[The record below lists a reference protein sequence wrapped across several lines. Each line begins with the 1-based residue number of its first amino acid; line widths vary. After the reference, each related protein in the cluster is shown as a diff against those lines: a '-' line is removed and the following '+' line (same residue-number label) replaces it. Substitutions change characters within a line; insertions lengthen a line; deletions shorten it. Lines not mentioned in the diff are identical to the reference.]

1 MNFRNTP
8 IDKRRLKAE
17 DRGFDT
23 SNRQKAVATTRA
35 RRGQLK
41 YQENRPMNTTGA
53 RPGSGGFTGGRGI
66 QQQRMRDIGTAK
78 RRSQELKSD
87 IGIDPV
93 FKPSSRP
100 EDPLT

>member
-1 MNFRNTP
+1 MNLKNTP

-35 RRGQLK
+35 RRGMLK
-41 YQENRPMNTTGA
+41 YQENRPTNTTTA
-53 RPGSGGFTGGRGI
+53 RPGSGGFTQGIGI
-66 QQQRMRDIGTAK
+66 QQQRMRDIGTAR
-78 RRSQELKSD
+78 RRSESLKSD
-87 IGIDPV
+87 IDIDPV